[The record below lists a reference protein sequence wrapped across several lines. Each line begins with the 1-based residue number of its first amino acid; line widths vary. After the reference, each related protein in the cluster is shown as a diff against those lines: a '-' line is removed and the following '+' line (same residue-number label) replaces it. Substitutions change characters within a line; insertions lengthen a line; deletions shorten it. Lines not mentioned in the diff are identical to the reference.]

1 MQKHKCIDTT
11 PHCILYQFYCTVHVY
26 QSRYGERCLSW
37 RSPIHGTNLSII
49 ITSSGIQLSLQI
61 SANNGCIRNQM
72 FDNLVCDLKDPD
84 KIAQLCNLLRQFQHM
99 FIQEYVELCPYR
111 LSLVSPYRLSLGGR
125 EFLGEFKNYCD
136 RFSKKI
142 TQTEE

>member
-1 MQKHKCIDTT
+1 
-11 PHCILYQFYCTVHVY
+11 
-26 QSRYGERCLSW
+26 
-37 RSPIHGTNLSII
+37 
-49 ITSSGIQLSLQI
+49 
-61 SANNGCIRNQM
+61 M

-136 RFSKKI
+136 RFSKDI
-142 TQTEE
+142 YSIALGVYQVAGANQVAT